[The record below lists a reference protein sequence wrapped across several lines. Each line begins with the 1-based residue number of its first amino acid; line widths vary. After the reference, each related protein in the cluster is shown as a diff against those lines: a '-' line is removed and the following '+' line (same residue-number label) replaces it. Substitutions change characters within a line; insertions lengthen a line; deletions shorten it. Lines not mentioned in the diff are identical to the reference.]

1 MANYK
6 LILEYDGTNYN
17 GFQIQ
22 TNGVTIQ
29 GLLEA
34 SLSKIAK
41 TEVKLTAAGRTDAG
55 VHALNQVVNFHA
67 QLSIPVE
74 RLPLALNSLL
84 PKDIRVK
91 DAQIVDD
98 SFHARYDAVE
108 KTYLYR
114 IRQGAVESAFERN
127 YCWVIKQDLDWVL
140 MAVAGQTLVG
150 TQDFAGF
157 AASGSSVKTTV
168 RTIKNFTLT
177 RVIQG
182 GDLRFTADGFLYN
195 MVRNMVGTLVEIG
208 LGKRPAAD
216 IQRIIAAGDRR
227 QAGITAPARGLFL
240 EQVVYHN
247 YLTGC

>member
-127 YCWVIKQDLDWVL
+127 YCWWIKQDLDWDL

-216 IQRIIAAGDRR
+216 IQRIIATGDRR

>member
-1 MANYK
+1 
-6 LILEYDGTNYN
+6 
-17 GFQIQ
+17 
-22 TNGVTIQ
+22 
-29 GLLEA
+29 
-34 SLSKIAK
+34 
-41 TEVKLTAAGRTDAG
+41 
-55 VHALNQVVNFHA
+55 
-67 QLSIPVE
+67 
-74 RLPLALNSLL
+74 
-84 PKDIRVK
+84 
-91 DAQIVDD
+91 
-98 SFHARYDAVE
+98 
-108 KTYLYR
+108 
-114 IRQGAVESAFERN
+114 
-127 YCWVIKQDLDWVL
+127 

>member
-127 YCWVIKQDLDWVL
+127 C
-140 MAVAGQTLVG
+140 
-150 TQDFAGF
+150 
-157 AASGSSVKTTV
+157 
-168 RTIKNFTLT
+168 
-177 RVIQG
+177 
-182 GDLRFTADGFLYN
+182 
-195 MVRNMVGTLVEIG
+195 
-208 LGKRPAAD
+208 
-216 IQRIIAAGDRR
+216 
-227 QAGITAPARGLFL
+227 
-240 EQVVYHN
+240 
-247 YLTGC
+247 